1 MKIENLKISTPVFLI
16 GAAVVMSAGGAA
28 YASCASQ
35 NCTDVRVIRILK
47 EPALSYYVIR
57 TSGAEAD
64 LGVCSGASGNI
75 EVRTPEA
82 DDQALFSLL
91 LTAHERERPL
101 NIRVKDTPGQPCQL
115 RSAQSDIGVED

>member
-1 MKIENLKISTPVFLI
+1 MKIENLKMSTSVFLTV
-16 GAAVVMSAGGAA
+16 AAMVMSAGSVA

-47 EPALSYYVIR
+47 EPALTYYVIR
-57 TSGAEAD
+57 TSGSEAD
-64 LGVCSGASGNI
+64 LGVCSGSSGNI
-75 EVRTPEA
+75 EIRTPEA

-101 NIRVKDTPGQPCQL
+101 SIRVKNTPGQPCQL
-115 RSAQSDIGVED
+115 RSVQSDIGVED